1 LSQQTGCGRT
11 AGKKVCVGRLNLGRL
26 VKR

>member
-1 LSQQTGCGRT
+1 
-11 AGKKVCVGRLNLGRL
+11 VGRLNLGRL